1 MSDKMIAYAEA
12 TLITGSTIFSISNIY
27 SVIGIIVLV
36 LDVILIGFKI
46 YQAVKSSMT
55 KGTTIDLE
63 QSINEAKDILN
74 TIQKQLPKEDND
86 GGQDTE

>member
-46 YQAVKSSMT
+46 YQAVKNSMA

-74 TIQKQLPKEDND
+74 TIQKQLPKEEEH